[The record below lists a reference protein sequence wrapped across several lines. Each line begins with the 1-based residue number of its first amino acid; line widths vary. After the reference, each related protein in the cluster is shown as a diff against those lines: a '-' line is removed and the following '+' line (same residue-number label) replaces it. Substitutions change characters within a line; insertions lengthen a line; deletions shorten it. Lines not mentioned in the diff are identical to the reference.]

1 MCGRI
6 HCCIS
11 AVLVC
16 ISIALAG
23 AVIAGF
29 LVQKYEIS
37 KLQQRSIAHDNAL
50 YNRTDELELKLSH
63 TVKHRMQYNST
74 ITSYDDQELHDKL
87 EELRV
92 LSTNISEQINHLHLV
107 RNDHSDQLSQV
118 NLRLTN
124 LQTQINDIDWR
135 LREVERK
142 SSAAAFYRMNST
154 MIMALSLVII
164 IFMLF

>member
-1 MCGRI
+1 
-6 HCCIS
+6 
-11 AVLVC
+11 
-16 ISIALAG
+16 
-23 AVIAGF
+23 
-29 LVQKYEIS
+29 
-37 KLQQRSIAHDNAL
+37 
-50 YNRTDELELKLSH
+50 
-63 TVKHRMQYNST
+63 MQYNST

-154 MIMALSLVII
+154 MIHGFEFGHNNIHALLIVTMYNII
-164 IFMLF
+164 ITTEQELDLMLN

>member
-1 MCGRI
+1 M
-6 HCCIS
+6 
-11 AVLVC
+11 
-16 ISIALAG
+16 
-23 AVIAGF
+23 
-29 LVQKYEIS
+29 
-37 KLQQRSIAHDNAL
+37 
-50 YNRTDELELKLSH
+50 KLSH
-63 TVKHRMQYNST
+63 IVEHRMQYNST

-154 MIMALSLVII
+154 MIMALSLVKI